1 MIFKSRKQIDI
12 TDSNELERIIIKNN
26 PNMIIN
32 CAAFTNVDL
41 SEKKKRISKKINS
54 TAIKNIIL
62 ICKKFNIFFIH
73 FSTDYVFNSNKF
85 KKFKEEDNTNPINY
99 YGYTK
104 LLAEEKIILSKL
116 PSMIIRTSFLFSNKS
131 KNFYTKILKI
141 TKKNNIL
148 NIVDDIV
155 SSPTNANDLSKA
167 ILAIINRKM
176 HLKIKKPTIF
186 HFANTGY
193 CSRLQF
199 VKFIKNNY
207 KRDISIYPIKS
218 SSYPKSQYAL
228 RPKYSILDNR
238 KFQKFFKLKI
248 RNWKTSLISELKS
261 N

>member
-1 MIFKSRKQIDI
+1 
-12 TDSNELERIIIKNN
+12 
-26 PNMIIN
+26 
-32 CAAFTNVDL
+32 
-41 SEKKKRISKKINS
+41 
-54 TAIKNIIL
+54 
-62 ICKKFNIFFIH
+62 
-73 FSTDYVFNSNKF
+73 
-85 KKFKEEDNTNPINY
+85 
-99 YGYTK
+99 
-104 LLAEEKIILSKL
+104 
-116 PSMIIRTSFLFSNKS
+116 MIIRTSFLFSNKS

-141 TKKNNIL
+141 TKKNNKL

-176 HLKIKKPTIF
+176 HLKIKKPTNF

-199 VKFIKNNY
+199 VKYIKNNY

>member
-41 SEKKKRISKKINS
+41 SEKKKKISKKINS
-54 TAIKNIIL
+54 TAI
-62 ICKKFNIFFIH
+62 
-73 FSTDYVFNSNKF
+73 

-141 TKKNNIL
+141 TKKNNKL